1 MSQQSGRFSKKIV
14 SLVIIMN
21 IIFTAAVL
29 YIFWQ
34 VGNEPSTLIA
44 AFFGFTTIELWAL
57 AGIRKKEIEKQNG
70 NGGEGMR

>member
-21 IIFTAAVL
+21 IIFTAGVL

-44 AFFGFTTIELWAL
+44 AFFGFTTVELWAL
-57 AGIRKKEIEKQNG
+57 ASITKTKLKEG
-70 NGGEGMR
+70 DDCDA

>member
-14 SLVIIMN
+14 TLVIIMN

-44 AFFGFTTIELWAL
+44 AFFGFTTVELWAL
-57 AGIRKKEIEKQNG
+57 ASITKTKLKEG
-70 NGGEGMR
+70 DDCDA